1 MSTQKSIIDAL
12 VTAVGDISG
21 VNKVTKDLQAWN
33 QADPNSLSIIYVSMK
48 KEEGEQANFRHATSP
63 DIHAV
68 LEITIQGEIYEQYD
82 TNVETNIDALM
93 ASVEKVINSDSA
105 LDALLIDIY
114 LESDE
119 YIKVDNH
126 GLFTAVYIADYYY
139 NHLSP

>member
-12 VTAVGDISG
+12 VSAVENISG

-33 QADPNSLSIIYVSMK
+33 QADPNSLSIVYVSMK
-48 KEEGEQANFRHATSP
+48 KGEGDQVFFRHATSE
-63 DIHAV
+63 DMYAV

-93 ASVEKVINSDSA
+93 VSVEAAINSDSSF
-105 LDALLIDIY
+105 DALLVDIF

-119 YIKVDNH
+119 YVKVDNH
-126 GLFTAVYIADYYY
+126 GLFTAVYIADFYY

>member
-12 VTAVGDISG
+12 VSAVSNISG
-21 VNKVTKDLQAWN
+21 INKVTKDLQAWN
-33 QADPNSLSIIYVSMK
+33 QADPNSLSIVYISLK
-48 KEEGEQANFRHATSP
+48 KDEGEQVFFRHASSP
-63 DIHAV
+63 DMHAE

-93 ASVEKVINSDSA
+93 VDVEKVINSDST

-126 GLFTAVYIADYYY
+126 GLFTAVYIADFYY